1 MGLELLFFRLASGG
15 GGLLASPWY
24 ENLLASVPV
33 WLRTMTI
40 SMIPVVELRG
50 AIPAA
55 YHWKAGLVP
64 TFFWAVLGNM
74 IPIPVILLLLGP
86 VSDWLRR
93 FRPFDRF
100 FSWLFERTRR
110 KHGKSYERWRDLAL
124 CFFVAI
130 PLPGTGAWTG
140 ALAAFVFDV
149 PFWRAMAAI
158 FAGVLLAGT
167 AVTVTVYF
175 VSSVPLW
182 VTLLSAG
189 VMALLLLSFWAY
201 SRREREE
208 GPDGTA

>member
-1 MGLELLFFRLASGG
+1 MKFVSALAATYAGWG
-15 GGLLASPWY
+15 NVFASPWY
-24 ENLLASVPV
+24 ENLLTTVPV
-33 WLRTMTI
+33 WFRTVVI

-55 YHWKAGLVP
+55 YHWKAGLGA

-74 IPIPVILLLLGP
+74 IPIPFILLLLGP

-93 FRPFDRF
+93 FGPLDRF
-100 FSWLFERTRR
+100 FSWLFERTRK
-110 KHGKSYERWRDLAL
+110 KHGRSYERWRDLAL

-149 PFWRAMAAI
+149 PFWRALGAI
-158 FAGVLLAGT
+158 FAGVLLAG
-167 AVTVTVYF
+167 AVVTLTVYF

-189 VMALLLLSFWAY
+189 VMVLLLLSFWAY
-201 SRREREE
+201 SRREKEE
-208 GPDGTA
+208 EQEESA